1 MSRRVPTRW
10 INHETTMSRNRFL
23 TAISAHLTLITVA
36 LTEGSKPFF
45 QNLIFERLPIDY
57 HDAGIFDPI
66 SKLAVKIKSGD
77 IKLQH
82 DDNFGY
88 LRSVREAFDV
98 PISS

>member
-45 QNLIFERLPIDY
+45 QNIIFERLPIDY
-57 HDAGIFDPI
+57 HDAGIFDPDLETRGQNQVWRHQI
-66 SKLAVKIKSGD
+66 AT
-77 IKLQH
+77 
-82 DDNFGY
+82 
-88 LRSVREAFDV
+88 R
-98 PISS
+98 